1 MTKKF
6 MVSVADV
13 RIYDISNDN
22 LLAVGKTLVD
32 SSIDVTLGNTDI
44 RGGRGNQLQSV
55 YYHTAA
61 MEIKVT
67 ETQFNLD
74 FLALTVGKTVASNTN
89 VYTEETITLGAA
101 GTGTVLGTPLAVATA
116 VIYGWVTQ
124 VDGTVEKV
132 TFSGSTFATSSGT
145 SGDVVCVRYYNANS
159 SARYLT
165 IDADILPKIVRV
177 EMETLLISSESTT
190 SRIGV
195 VQIIVPSAQLSGS
208 FSLAMTSDGV
218 STTPLSLR
226 ALASQDL
233 TTAACSNVPVLAK
246 VVEIL
251 DAAVWSDNIVALAIQ
266 GGDITALPFASTRQ
280 LVVWAIPSS
289 GSSFVVPLTGTN
301 ITFSSSVAG
310 TATVSA
316 NGGLVSGVA
325 VNSSTPTIIHAY
337 ITSKPT
343 IDASIS
349 VVCV

>member
-6 MVSVADV
+6 LVSVADV
-13 RIYDISNDN
+13 RLYDVDNDN
-22 LLAVGKTLVD
+22 LIAVGKTLVD

-55 YYHTAA
+55 YFHTAA

-74 FLALTVGKTVASNTN
+74 FLAATVGKTVSSNTN
-89 VYTEETITLGAA
+89 IYTEETITLTTSGA
-101 GTGTVLGTPLAVATA
+101 GTVLGTPLAVATA

-132 TFSGSTFATSSGT
+132 TFSGSTFASSTGT
-145 SGDVVCVRYYNANS
+145 SGDVVCVRYYAANS
-159 SARYLT
+159 AARYLN

-177 EMETLLISSESTT
+177 EMETLLISSEETT

-195 VQIIVPSAQLSGS
+195 TQIIIPNAQLTGS

-218 STTPLSLR
+218 STTPLMLR

-246 VVEIL
+246 IVEVL
-251 DAAVWSDNIVALAIQ
+251 DNAVWSDNIVALSIQ
-266 GGDITALPFASTRQ
+266 GGDIAALPYTSTRQ

-289 GSSFVVPLTGTN
+289 GSAFQVPLTGTN
-301 ITFSSSVAG
+301 ITFASSVVG
-310 TATVSA
+310 TATVST

-325 VNSSTPTIIHAY
+325 VNSSTPTYIHAY
-337 ITSKPT
+337 ITAKPT
-343 IDASIS
+343 IDATIT

>member
-1 MTKKF
+1 
-6 MVSVADV
+6 
-13 RIYDISNDN
+13 
-22 LLAVGKTLVD
+22 VD

-61 MEIKVT
+61 MELKVT

-74 FLALTVGKTVASNTN
+74 FLALTVGKTASSNTN
-89 VYTEETITLGAA
+89 VYAEETITLGA
-101 GTGTVLGTPLAVATA
+101 GGGGTVIGTPLAVATA

-124 VDGTVEKV
+124 VDGTVDKV
-132 TFSGSTFATSSGT
+132 TFTGSVFPTSTGT
-145 SGDVVCVRYYNANS
+145 SGDVVCVRYYAANS

-208 FSLAMTSDGV
+208 FSLSMTSDGV
-218 STTPLSLR
+218 STTPLVLR

-251 DAAVWSDNIVALAIQ
+251 DAANWYDNIVALSIQ
-266 GGDITALPFASTRQ
+266 GGDITLTHPTTRQ

-289 GSSFVVPLTGTN
+289 GSAFQVPLTGTN
-301 ITFSSSVAG
+301 ITFSSTVVA

-316 NGGLVSGVA
+316 NSGLVTTVA
-325 VNSSTPTIIHAY
+325 INGSTPTIIRAS
-337 ITSKPT
+337 ITAKST
-343 IDASIS
+343 IDASIY
-349 VVCV
+349 VTVA